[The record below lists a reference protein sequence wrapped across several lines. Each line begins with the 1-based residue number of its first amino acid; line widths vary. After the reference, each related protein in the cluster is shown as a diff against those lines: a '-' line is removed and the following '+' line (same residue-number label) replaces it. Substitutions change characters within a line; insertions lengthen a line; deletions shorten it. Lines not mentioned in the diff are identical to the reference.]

1 MSQSSDTSF
10 ADYLNVYTFEY
21 ILDRMLSQVPDSL
34 DKREGSIIWDALAP
48 AAAELAKMYIELKS
62 ILINTY
68 PSTAVGQYL
77 DLRVQERGITR
88 YEATYAVK
96 LGTFTDTNGNPA
108 EIPIGSRF
116 SSVSDTA
123 PLNYVVTAAYEVDG
137 IVQAGKY
144 RLTCEEAGTA
154 GNSYIG
160 NLLPISNVTELQSA
174 LLSELLIPAR
184 DKETDDELYDRYLEK
199 ISATAFGGSVTQYRD
214 WILGISG
221 VGAVQ
226 VYPTWNGGGTVKC
239 SIIGA
244 DFGVASQD
252 LIDTVQTAIDPILN
266 HGEGIGQAPIGHSVT
281 VTTATET
288 PVNISIDATLEAGY
302 TEEQIKAIIE
312 PILSDYLLSLRKQW
326 GNNTELN
333 NYSLSLFRANL
344 IGILIVIPQILNITE
359 IRLNGADADLF
370 FTETAQLQELPV
382 LGTVTVNAQ

>member
-1 MSQSSDTSF
+1 MSQSNDTSF
-10 ADYLNVYTFEY
+10 ADYLDVYTYEF
-21 ILDRMLSQVPDSL
+21 ILDRMLARIPDSL
-34 DKREGSIIWDALAP
+34 DKREGSVIWDALAP
-48 AAAELAKMYIELKS
+48 AAAELAKLYIELKG

-68 PSTAVGQYL
+68 PATAVGQYL
-77 DLRVQERGITR
+77 DLKVQERGISR

-96 LGTFTDTNGNPA
+96 LGTFTDTSGNPA
-108 EIPIGSRF
+108 EIPLGSRF
-116 SSVSDTA
+116 STVSDTA
-123 PLNYVVTAAYEVDG
+123 PINYTVTSQYEIEGV
-137 IVQAGKY
+137 VQAGKY
-144 RLTCEEAGTA
+144 RLTCEEAGTS

-160 NLLPISNVTELQSA
+160 NLLPISNVVELQSA
-174 LLSELLIPAR
+174 LLSDLLIPAR

-199 ISATAFGGSVTQYRD
+199 INATAFGGNVTQYRD
-214 WILGISG
+214 WILAISG

-239 SIIGA
+239 SIIGT
-244 DFGVASQD
+244 DFSVASQD
-252 LIDTVQTAIDPILN
+252 LIDTVQTMLDPELN
-266 HGEGIGQAPIGHSVT
+266 HGEGLGQAPIGHTVT

-302 TEEQIKAIIE
+302 TPEQIKSLIE

-344 IGILIVIPQILNITE
+344 IGILIAVPQILNITE
-359 IRLNGADADLF
+359 IRLNGANADLF

-382 LGTVTVNAQ
+382 LGTVTVNV